1 MGIIELSPL
10 VLETFDFD
18 RIVERL
24 VSFCSSSPAKEMAR
38 SITPFSPEEVH
49 LKTQEAR
56 EALDMVQFDGSLSL
70 RGLPDL
76 RSLFPR
82 IEVVDASLSLE
93 NLIEILHF
101 FRLSLEIRG
110 EAKERK
116 IKEKYPSLSPHFDRI
131 KDFRPLVKK
140 MEKVISKEGYILD
153 TASDRLWELRKRI
166 KFLQNRIVKELEE
179 MLNSSQL
186 APLLQDRIYTQRR
199 GRYVIPLKIQ
209 HRNAIDGLIIDHS
222 SSGSTV
228 FIEPA
233 RILELDNELEL
244 NRLQEE
250 EEIARLLRE
259 LTAELRPFL
268 EEIKETY
275 ETLVYLD
282 LLQAK
287 ANLGNSWRGR
297 VPRWGER
304 LIIRGGHHPLL
315 GEKAVPFDLELSPDK
330 SILVISGPN
339 AGGKTVLLKS
349 VALIVFLTF
358 CGIPPPLEEGSSLP
372 LYNYLFVD
380 IGDHQD
386 LENELSTF
394 TYRLSSLKKA
404 LQEAESPALFLIDEL
419 GGGTDPAEGSALA
432 IAILQYLQ
440 KRGITTLVTTHLPAV
455 KQYAFREEEAVPASL
470 AFDPQTLEPT
480 YQLVVGE
487 IGPSYGIHIAE
498 RVGIPPEII
507 QTALTIVD
515 KKEWEFNQLL
525 LSLSQRREDLNRLVE
540 EYESK
545 LRELSR
551 KEEELRR
558 KEKELEKK
566 REKIEREEREEFAD
580 YLRKTRRE
588 ISQLVGK
595 LRKEERLNQEEY
607 QKLRKRLREEEKRWE
622 ELAGDAMVSS
632 PEENWQEGEIAT
644 IDFLRQTGK
653 IISLDFKKKEA
664 LVEVEG
670 RKVKTSFSHLEKM
683 EKEENEENDFS
694 SSTAI
699 NYSPLPR
706 VKNQVDIRALSR
718 EEAREE
724 LERYFDQVIL
734 AGFQTVH
741 IIHGKGEGVLR
752 EVTHQFLRDHPYV
765 ESFRLGYPE
774 EGGIGVTVVTF
785 KS

>member
-1 MGIIELSPL
+1 MGIRLSPL

-18 RIVERL
+18 KIVERL
-24 VSFCSSSPAKEMAR
+24 VSFCSSSPTEELAR
-38 SITPFSPEEVH
+38 SIAPFSPEEVD

-56 EALDMVQFDGSLSL
+56 EALDMIQFDGSLSL

-93 NLIEILHF
+93 NLMEVLRF
-101 FRLSLEIRG
+101 FRLTLETRE
-110 EAKERK
+110 EARERK
-116 IKEKYPSLSPHFDRI
+116 IKEKYPSLSFYFDKI

-153 TASDRLWELRKRI
+153 TASDRLWELRKKAKI
-166 KFLQNRIVKELEE
+166 LQNRIGRELEE

-186 APLLQDRIYTQRR
+186 APLLQDRNYTQRR

-209 HRNAIDGLIIDHS
+209 YRNAIDGLIIDYS

-259 LTAELRPFL
+259 LTSELRPFL

-275 ETLVYLD
+275 DALIYLD

-287 ANLGNSWRGR
+287 ANLGKSWKGK
-297 VPRWGER
+297 VPEWGEK
-304 LIIRGGHHPLL
+304 LVIRGGHHPLL

-349 VALIVFLTF
+349 VALVVFLTF

-372 LYNYLFVD
+372 LYRYLFVD

-419 GGGTDPAEGSALA
+419 GGGTDPEEGSALA

-440 KRGITTLVTTHLPAV
+440 KRGVTTLVTTHLPAV
-455 KQYAFREEEAVPASL
+455 KQYAFQEEGAVPASL
-470 AFDPQTLEPT
+470 AFDPRTLEPT
-480 YQLVVGE
+480 YRLVVGE

-498 RVGIPPEII
+498 RVGIPAEII
-507 QTALTIVD
+507 QNAITIVD
-515 KKEWEFNQLL
+515 KREWEFNQLL
-525 LSLSQRREDLNRLVE
+525 LSLSQRREDLDRLAR
-540 EYESK
+540 EYENK
-545 LRELSR
+545 LRELR
-551 KEEELRR
+551 EKEEELRH

-566 REKIEREEREEFAD
+566 REKIEKEEREEFAD
-580 YLRKTRRE
+580 YLRQTQRE

-595 LRKEERLNQEEY
+595 LRKEERLDQEEY
-607 QKLRKRLREEEKRWE
+607 QKLKKRLGEEKKRWE
-622 ELAGDAMVSS
+622 ELAKNVMVSS
-632 PEENWQEGEIAT
+632 PEENWQEGETVIV
-644 IDFLRQTGK
+644 DFLKQKGK

-664 LVEVEG
+664 VVEIEG
-670 RKVKTSFSHLEKM
+670 RKVKTSFSHLEKT
-683 EKEENEENDFS
+683 EKEEDDSPLFA
-694 SSTAI
+694 AI
-699 NYSPLPR
+699 NSSPLPQ
-706 VKNQVDIRALSR
+706 VKNQIEIRALR
-718 EEAREE
+718 WEEAWEK
-724 LERYFDQVIL
+724 LEKYFDQVII
-734 AGFQTVH
+734 AGFHTVY
-741 IIHGKGEGVLR
+741 IIHGKGEGILR
-752 EVTHQFLRDHPYV
+752 EATHQFLHDNPYV

-774 EGGIGVTVVTF
+774 EGGIGVTVVTL
-785 KS
+785 KY

>member
-1 MGIIELSPL
+1 MGIRLSPL

-18 RIVERL
+18 KIVERL
-24 VSFCSSSPAKEMAR
+24 VSFCSSSPTEELAR
-38 SITPFSPEEVH
+38 SIAPFSPEEVD

-56 EALDMVQFDGSLSL
+56 EALDMIQFDGSLSL

-93 NLIEILHF
+93 NLVEVLRF
-101 FRLSLEIRG
+101 FRLTLETRE
-110 EAKERK
+110 EARERK
-116 IKEKYPSLSPHFDRI
+116 IKEKYPSLSFYFDKI

-153 TASDRLWELRKRI
+153 TASDRLWELRKKAKI
-166 KFLQNRIVKELEE
+166 LQNRIGRELEE

-186 APLLQDRIYTQRR
+186 APLLQDRNYTQRR

-209 HRNAIDGLIIDHS
+209 YRNAIDGLIIDYS

-259 LTAELRPFL
+259 LTSELRPFL

-275 ETLVYLD
+275 DALIYLD

-287 ANLGNSWRGR
+287 ANLGKSWKGK
-297 VPRWGER
+297 VPEWGEK
-304 LIIRGGHHPLL
+304 LVIRGGHHPLL

-349 VALIVFLTF
+349 VALVVFLTF

-372 LYNYLFVD
+372 LYRYLFVD

-419 GGGTDPAEGSALA
+419 GGGTDPEEGSALA

-440 KRGITTLVTTHLPAV
+440 KRGVTTLVTTHLPAV
-455 KQYAFREEEAVPASL
+455 KQYAFQEEGAIPASL

-480 YQLVVGE
+480 YRLVVGE

-498 RVGIPPEII
+498 RVGIPAEII
-507 QTALTIVD
+507 QNAITIVD
-515 KKEWEFNQLL
+515 KREWEFNQLL
-525 LSLSQRREDLNRLVE
+525 LSLSQRREDLDRLAR
-540 EYESK
+540 EYENK
-545 LRELSR
+545 LRELR
-551 KEEELRR
+551 EKEEELRH

-566 REKIEREEREEFAD
+566 REKIEKEEREEFAD
-580 YLRKTRRE
+580 YLRQTQRE

-595 LRKEERLNQEEY
+595 LRKEERLDQEEY
-607 QKLRKRLREEEKRWE
+607 QKLKKRLGEEKKRWE
-622 ELAGDAMVSS
+622 ELAKNVMVSS
-632 PEENWQEGEIAT
+632 PEENWQEGETVIV
-644 IDFLRQTGK
+644 DFLKQKGK

-664 LVEVEG
+664 VVEIEG
-670 RKVKTSFSHLEKM
+670 RKVKTSFSHLEKT
-683 EKEENEENDFS
+683 EKEEDDSPLFA
-694 SSTAI
+694 AI
-699 NYSPLPR
+699 NSSPLPQ
-706 VKNQVDIRALSR
+706 VKNQIEIRALR
-718 EEAREE
+718 WEEAWEK
-724 LERYFDQVIL
+724 LEKYFDQVII
-734 AGFQTVH
+734 AGFHTVY
-741 IIHGKGEGVLR
+741 IIHGKGEGILR
-752 EVTHQFLRDHPYV
+752 EATHQFLHDNPYV

-774 EGGIGVTVVTF
+774 EGGIGVTVVTL
-785 KS
+785 KY